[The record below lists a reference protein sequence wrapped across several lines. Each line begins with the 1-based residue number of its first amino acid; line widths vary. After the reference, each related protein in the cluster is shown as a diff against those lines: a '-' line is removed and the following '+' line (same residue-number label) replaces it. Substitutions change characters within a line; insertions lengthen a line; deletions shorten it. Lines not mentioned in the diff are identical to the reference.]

1 MQDSTSKL
9 FIISLGSNLGY
20 SEAEDNLLKAEFFLR
35 SLLGPEIQFSSHYQT
50 DGVGS
55 GFGKKYLNSVCI
67 GYTDLTFLQIKSE
80 LKQFELDCGRSLETR
95 NRGIVPIDL
104 DLLQLGDEVYK
115 QKDLKKDF
123 VTRGL
128 KEIK

>member
-20 SEAEDNLLKAEFFLR
+20 SDAEENLRKAEFFLR

-67 GYTDLTFLQIKSE
+67 GYTDLDFLQIKSA
-80 LKQFELDCGRSLETR
+80 LKQFELDCGRTVETR
-95 NRGIVPIDL
+95 KLGIVPIDL
-104 DLLQLGDEVYK
+104 DLLQLGDEIFK
-115 QKDLKKDF
+115 QKDLQMDF